1 MAQGRDVG
9 EHTRVLP
16 YASIETVEKGGT
28 PALDPTR
35 PLLLEAKLVWGRDIL
50 AVRHVPARGAIRVRD
65 LSLAVP
71 GCKDLVIGD
80 VDPATGAFALRL
92 PNGNAVPA
100 GCRLTVRLGRSLL
113 RLSLV
118 PDDVAKLP
126 RARHDS
132 LVAFG
137 LIAAAALHL
146 VVLATVAHSRVD
158 EGETEQAARATML
171 RMVASAEERALSE
184 LAAVQQ
190 KTRDTRAEE
199 LAAAAAVAST
209 ADHEEARA
217 GNPSKRDGAAARARI
232 TRGDDRHAVA
242 PTTTSPSRT
251 RQAER
256 EEAATFGILS
266 VLAGGDSGPR
276 PGSAAFA
283 PETGR
288 SAMGNIFGQTID
300 DAAGIGGLG
309 LSGAG
314 EGGGGKGAGI
324 PLGSIGVPIANI
336 QCKLIDVE
344 TGEEITTTV
353 GMSAPGEL
361 LVRGPNVMLGYL
373 GRDEATRDTLD
384 ADGFLHTGDIA
395 SVDENGVFWIVD
407 RLKELIKY
415 KGYQVAPAELE
426 ALLLTHP
433 EIVDAAVVAAL
444 DEEAGE
450 IPKAFIVLKDGSE
463 LDAQSVIDFVASH
476 VAPHKKVRAVAFID
490 AVPKSSAGKI
500 LRKDLKGK

>member
-324 PLGSIGVPIANI
+324 PLGSIGTLGCCGGRAPILPAH
-336 QCKLIDVE
+336 Q
-344 TGEEITTTV
+344 
-353 GMSAPGEL
+353 PGYHWVSDGGGYPQVNGRLMPESVQRV
-361 LVRGPNVMLGYL
+361 VRQSF
-373 GRDEATRDTLD
+373 GRLRACYEGGLQRDPGLE
-384 ADGFLHTGDIA
+384 GRV
-395 SVDENGVFWIVD
+395 SVKF
-407 RLKELIKY
+407 
-415 KGYQVAPAELE
+415 
-426 ALLLTHP
+426 
-433 EIVDAAVVAAL
+433 
-444 DEEAGE
+444 
-450 IPKAFIVLKDGSE
+450 
-463 LDAQSVIDFVASH
+463 VIDREGAVTMAMPW
-476 VAPHKKVRAVAFID
+476 ADTTLPDQAVARCVAKAYEAMEF
-490 AVPKSSAGKI
+490 PKPTGGIVTVVYPVAFTRTSP
-500 LRKDLKGK
+500 